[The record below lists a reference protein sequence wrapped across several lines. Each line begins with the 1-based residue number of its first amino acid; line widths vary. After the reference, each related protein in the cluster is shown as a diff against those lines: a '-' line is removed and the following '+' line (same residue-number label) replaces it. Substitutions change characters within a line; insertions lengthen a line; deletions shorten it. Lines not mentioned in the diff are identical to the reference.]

1 MKKLERTKKFSKTL
15 EYERIKRGM
24 THEEF
29 AEFLGVPRSSVT
41 AYIIG
46 KRLPGAKRLRKMSK
60 LLNIDIAKLIIID
73 ED

>member
-1 MKKLERTKKFSKTL
+1 MKKLERTKKLSKTL

-24 THEEF
+24 NHEEF
-29 AEFLGVPRSSVT
+29 AEFLEVPRSSAT

-60 LLNIDIAKLIIID
+60 LLNIDIAKLLIID